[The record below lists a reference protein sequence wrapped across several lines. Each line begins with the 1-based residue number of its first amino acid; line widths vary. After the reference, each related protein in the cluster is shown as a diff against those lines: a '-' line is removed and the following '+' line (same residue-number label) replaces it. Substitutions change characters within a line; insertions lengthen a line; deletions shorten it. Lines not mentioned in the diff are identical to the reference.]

1 MTGLL
6 VVVRGIP
13 CFGTTP
19 LTAAQADAVA
29 EEAVVTDIDLD
40 DLAA

>member
-13 CFGTTP
+13 YLGTIP
-19 LTAAQADAVA
+19 LTATEVA
-29 EEAVVTDIDLD
+29 TVEAAEVVPDD
-40 DLAA
+40 DLAIA